1 MLTVLP
7 LLWAA
12 AGVACAVPVL
22 QPLEIVIDGKRLAKP
37 GAQDGAEIYLPLE
50 ALRALALSY
59 VLSRNEETATATTR
73 AGKALEI
80 PLAKLAG
87 GRMAPYSSLRHDL
100 QLAVS
105 VRDGVASISTPEGR
119 KVASEPP
126 PDVKPAPAPAKPVA
140 AATPPPPAPKVE
152 AEKPRPPAP
161 TVPPPAAATQQ
172 AGSIDARP
180 SPPPS
185 TQGPSPKPQQAPPG
199 GVQPAKPID
208 GSAPSG
214 VPGPTAPA
222 PTPVQPQ
229 PATPVQFQDVQFVRV
244 TDRVARVIIVTS
256 GPVQPLLR
264 VTDTA
269 RAATIELP
277 NTTLAQPRTLAADH
291 PLVGAIR
298 VEASAKSPG
307 AVTVSLDLRSVSIV
321 RIESANQRGLVC
333 LVSAPKGLGKRMAE
347 ATIVLDPGHGGG
359 APGCQSSADGT
370 VVQEKAL
377 ILQIAT
383 LVQEA
388 LASMGA
394 RVVMTRSDDT
404 DVPLSARPAVA
415 DTVGGDLFLSL
426 HIDSCPTPETASG
439 STTYYHTG
447 SEMGQM
453 LATLVIDRLA
463 VVSGI
468 PNKGAR
474 ADGRLYPTGLAVLRN
489 ANVPAALVEMGFLNH
504 SRDRALL
511 MDPTWQRRAAEAVA
525 AGIRQFVESGAPRSI
540 PGEPQ

>member
-12 AGVACAVPVL
+12 VGFAYATPAL
-22 QPLEIVIDGKRLAKP
+22 QPVEISIDGKRLAKP
-37 GAQDGAEIYLPLE
+37 GAQDGSEIYLPLE
-50 ALRALALSY
+50 ALKALAISY
-59 VLSRNEETATATTR
+59 VLSRNEETAAATTQT
-73 AGKALEI
+73 GKALEI

-87 GRMAPYSSLRHDL
+87 GRMVPYSSLRRDL
-100 QLAVS
+100 QLIAS
-105 VRDGVASISTPEGR
+105 VKDGVASITTPEGR
-119 KVASEPP
+119 KTAAEQPPGPKPTAPVAPP
-126 PDVKPAPAPAKPVA
+126 P
-140 AATPPPPAPKVE
+140 TPKVE
-152 AEKPRPPAP
+152 ADKPRPPAP
-161 TVPPPAAATQQ
+161 TAPPPAVATQQ
-172 AGSIDARP
+172 PGSVDARP
-180 SPPPS
+180 VQPPS
-185 TQGPSPKPQQAPPG
+185 AQAVPTKAPQTQSG
-199 GVQPAKPID
+199 GVQPAKSID
-208 GSAPSG
+208 GSAPA
-214 VPGPTAPA
+214 PAQGPAAQAQTPVQPA
-222 PTPVQPQ
+222 PTP
-229 PATPVQFQDVQFVRV
+229 PVQFQDVQFVRV
-244 TDRVARVIIVTS
+244 TDRVARVVIVTS

-269 RAATIELP
+269 RSATIELP
-277 NTTLAQPRTLAADH
+277 NTALAQPRTLATDH
-291 PLVGAIR
+291 PLVGAVR
-298 VEASAKSPG
+298 VETSVKAPG
-307 AVTVSLDLRSVSIV
+307 TVTVALDLRSASIV

-333 LVSAPKGLGKRMAE
+333 LVSSPKGLGKRMAD

-359 APGCQSSADGT
+359 APGCQLSADGS
-370 VVQEKAL
+370 VIQEKTL
-377 ILQIAT
+377 NLQIAM

-388 LASMGA
+388 LAAMGA

-404 DVPLSARPAVA
+404 DLPLNARPAVA
-415 DTVGGDLFLSL
+415 DTVGGDLFLSM

-447 SEMGQM
+447 SDMSQM

-463 VVSGI
+463 AASGI

-511 MDPTWQRRAAEAVA
+511 MDPAWQRRAAEAVA
-525 AGIRQFVESGAPRSI
+525 AGIRQFVESGAPRAL